1 MKHRLKLHLDGSISL
16 LHSPA
21 AFPAEHPQQILAA
34 MRMKGVTPAVLSEEL
49 GVAKS
54 SMSQVIHGRIV
65 SARIRERIAQVTG
78 LPVEVLWPPTGKPV
92 LRRVKPKVE
101 AQTHRPGKG
110 SKS

>member
-1 MKHRLKLHLDGSISL
+1 M
-16 LHSPA
+16 
-21 AFPAEHPQQILAA
+21 HPEQIKAVI
-34 MRMKGVTPAVLSEEL
+34 RMKGVTPAVLAEEMC
-49 GVAKS
+49 VAKS
-54 SMSQVIHGRIV
+54 TMSQVISGRSV

-101 AQTHRPGKG
+101 VQAHRPAKG